1 MVVCDFVKNLRLG
14 LVMLLVFLPLIGGA
28 KDNGLQTAPN
38 QRWTDAI
45 TKGRETIRIMM
56 KRSQTPGV
64 SVAVS
69 IDGETVWQ
77 EGFGYSNL
85 EHLVPVTP
93 NTRFG
98 IGSISK
104 SLTTALVGRLM
115 DEGLLDLDAPVEKY
129 LPDFPHAGRGIST
142 RLIASHLSGIDDRTE
157 RELYYTPR
165 HFDTTQEAVKLLWKD
180 PVVHEPRT
188 QARYATGT
196 YTIIAAV
203 VEAVTGQ
210 SFLRAM
216 KERVVEP
223 LELSSTVPNERRQ
236 IIPHRTAFYELNDE
250 GAIVHTPYFDPS
262 FKWAGAGFLSTA
274 EDLVRFGQAMMR
286 PGFLSENTWK
296 EITTPQRSVS
306 GDLVFAL
313 GWDVFRDDRGRKAIA
328 KSGGGPGIRGYL
340 GIYPEHDLTVAILS
354 NRSRA
359 PIIEEAFST
368 VVDVFL
374 QDSAPTSIPR
384 STYSK
389 TLSNAYPLQASHGCH

>member
-1 MVVCDFVKNLRLG
+1 MVVRDFVKNLRLG
-14 LVMLLVFLPLIGGA
+14 LVVLFVSLPLIGGA
-28 KDNGLQTAPN
+28 EESGLQAASDE
-38 QRWTDAI
+38 RWTGAI
-45 TKGRETIRIMM
+45 TKGRETVRAMM

-69 IDGETVWQ
+69 MDGEIVWQ
-77 EGFGYSNL
+77 EGFGYSDL

-93 NTRFG
+93 DSKFG

-142 RLIASHLSGIDDRTE
+142 RLLAAHLSGIDDRTE
-157 RELYYTPR
+157 RDLYYTAR
-165 HFDTTQEAVKLLWKD
+165 HFDTTQEAVRLLWKD
-180 PVVHEPRT
+180 PVIYEPRS

-203 VEAVTGQ
+203 IEEVTGQ
-210 SFLRAM
+210 TFLSAM
-216 KERVVEP
+216 KERVLEP
-223 LELSSTVPNERRQ
+223 LGLSSTVPNERRR

-250 GAIVHTPYFDPS
+250 STIVHTKYFDPS

-274 EDLVRFGQAMMR
+274 DDMVRFGQAMIR
-286 PGFLSENTWK
+286 PGFLSENTWE
-296 EITTPQRSVS
+296 EITTPQRTVS

-313 GWDVFRDDRGRKAIA
+313 GWDVFRDDRGRKVIA

-340 GIYPEHDLTVAILS
+340 GIYPEHVLTVAILS

-359 PIIEEAFST
+359 PIIEEVFST
-368 VVDVFL
+368 VVNAFL
-374 QDSAPTSIPR
+374 QDSALGR
-384 STYSK
+384 
-389 TLSNAYPLQASHGCH
+389 